1 MLLEPPTVIL
11 VPSQEQA
18 APVGT
23 PPTPGSPMGFA
34 TPPQVGTTRPR
45 PLSNNLP
52 SGEHTRARLLSPLEC
67 MMEGAGTI
75 TAQEDN
81 DSSAVVIQTAV
92 RAFLARRRRRAAAA
106 RKIQAAAR
114 ARQALLLEAFVD
126 SLVFF
131 PELGDI
137 AFYGW

>member
-1 MLLEPPTVIL
+1 
-11 VPSQEQA
+11 
-18 APVGT
+18 
-23 PPTPGSPMGFA
+23 
-34 TPPQVGTTRPR
+34 
-45 PLSNNLP
+45 
-52 SGEHTRARLLSPLEC
+52 
-67 MMEGAGTI
+67 MEGAGTI

-81 DSSAVVIQTAV
+81 DGSAVVIQTAAP
-92 RAFLARRRRRAAAA
+92 AFLARRRRRTAAVH
-106 RKIQAAAR
+106 KIQAAAR

>member
-1 MLLEPPTVIL
+1 
-11 VPSQEQA
+11 
-18 APVGT
+18 
-23 PPTPGSPMGFA
+23 
-34 TPPQVGTTRPR
+34 
-45 PLSNNLP
+45 
-52 SGEHTRARLLSPLEC
+52 

-81 DSSAVVIQTAV
+81 DGSAVVIQTAV

>member
-1 MLLEPPTVIL
+1 MLLEPPTVIM
-11 VPSQEQA
+11 VPTHEQA

-23 PPTPGSPMGFA
+23 PPTPGSPVGFA

-52 SGEHTRARLLSPLEC
+52 SGEHTRARLLSPLEP

-75 TAQEDN
+75 TPFV
-81 DSSAVVIQTAV
+81 SAVVIQTAA
-92 RAFLARRRRRAAAA
+92 RAFLARRRRRTAAA

-126 SLVFF
+126 SLMFF

-137 AFYGW
+137 AFYSW

>member
-1 MLLEPPTVIL
+1 MRTAGL
-11 VPSQEQA
+11 
-18 APVGT
+18 
-23 PPTPGSPMGFA
+23 
-34 TPPQVGTTRPR
+34 
-45 PLSNNLP
+45 
-52 SGEHTRARLLSPLEC
+52 
-67 MMEGAGTI
+67 MEGAGTI
-75 TAQEDN
+75 TAFV
-81 DSSAVVIQTAV
+81 SAVVIQTAA
-92 RAFLARRRRRAAAA
+92 RAFLARRRRRTAAA

>member
-1 MLLEPPTVIL
+1 MSV
-11 VPSQEQA
+11 A
-18 APVGT
+18 G
-23 PPTPGSPMGFA
+23 
-34 TPPQVGTTRPR
+34 
-45 PLSNNLP
+45 N
-52 SGEHTRARLLSPLEC
+52 RARLLSPREP
-67 MMEGAGTI
+67 MMAGSGSITAQV

-81 DSSAVVIQTAV
+81 DSSAVVIQTAA
-92 RAFLARRRRRAAAA
+92 RAFACRRRRAAAA

-126 SLVFF
+126 SVVFF